1 MAQFY
6 NNICTFTIVKGDY
19 LRDTNDNTK
28 KIWNDALT
36 NGFKDIIDAT
46 ESDDKEKVY
55 LVDTSVYH
63 QLLEASREG
72 KDIDPYGI
80 PNVNFSLIERTDE
93 RWQKY
98 KEQRL
103 SRGFDNSELWNL
115 DTTIVKFVLPRLKV
129 FRSFEC
135 GHPVHIDT
143 MEEWNEIL
151 DKMIKGFEYYLDDN
165 LGEDKN
171 LTRKEN
177 IVNHEK
183 VISEGLDLFR
193 EYFSNLWN

>member
-1 MAQFY
+1 MY
-6 NNICTFTIVKGDY
+6 GDY

-36 NGFKDIIDAT
+36 NGYKDIVDVT

-93 RWQKY
+93 RWQAY

-103 SRGFDNSELWNL
+103 TRGFDNSELWNL
-115 DTTIVKFVLPRLKV
+115 DTTIVKFILPRLKV

-135 GHPVHIDT
+135 GHPGHIDT

-151 DKMIKGFEYYLDDN
+151 DKMIKGFEYYLDEN

-171 LTRKEN
+171 LTFKEN
-177 IVNHEK
+177 NANREK
-183 VISEGLDLFR
+183 IISEGLDLFR
-193 EYFSNLWN
+193 KYFSNLWN